1 MMAYVYR
8 HIRLDNNEVFYI
20 GIGIKKNRINSINS
34 RNSFWHNIV
43 NKCGMYSEII
53 EDNISWEM
61 ACELEKFWI
70 KHYGRKNNNT
80 GILVNMTDGG
90 EGTLGNIMSIET
102 KDKIRQKSLGRKLS
116 KEHKLKI
123 SESHKGKPKPKPK
136 DFSEKMRNIVK
147 GSVRSEESKLKQSIT
162 TKKTLS
168 KIKDKLIEKS
178 KGEKNSNSVQYSFF
192 NNLTNE
198 IVLINGYKSVLDYYN
213 NITNQNKKDAMFLIT
228 KIRNNKIPE
237 LTFLNSK
244 KLNKKPT

>member
-1 MMAYVYR
+1 MAYVYR

-20 GIGIKKNRINSINS
+20 GIGIKKNRINSISS

-61 ACELEKFWI
+61 ACEREKFWI

-147 GSVRSEESKLKQSIT
+147 GSVRTEESKLKQSIT

>member
-1 MMAYVYR
+1 MFYVYE
-8 HIRLDNNEVFYI
+8 HIRNDTNAIFYVGKGKNNRAYT
-20 GIGIKKNRINSINS
+20 KRD
-34 RNSFWHNIV
+34 RNEYWHNIV